1 MNGGQHIVD
10 ILKELVPNVRYENRG
25 QSISGTDYRNA
36 WDSPVPALSR
46 SWILANVA
54 RPDDFGGLVGAL
66 RSMLDPFIYTRDGEE
81 FVRTNIGLIA
91 ASVGVPT
98 TLDSFAEHVLTSA
111 VLIGPDNTVALLRSW
126 ANGEPVTYTRFIVL
140 SGLRIEGDQQPFH
153 VEEGLTIQSLPLNQ
167 GELLALDAP
176 EMWVGSPMSM
186 MSSPLGGPK
195 IYGAPVMVF
204 EMTHGP
210 VFSPTDGLP
219 LENKPVASGPLARLG
234 SLGVH
239 APPFAGLSLACDSPV
254 SPLCAWSKIARDVQ
268 SFVPWARST
277 PNQVV
282 LYGDGIGFPP
292 QPSAL
297 TVKALG
303 RAIDLA
309 GMVAEHGLG
318 NKTRTAL
325 ARWNKSMR
333 GHFADQFIDL
343 RIALEALYAPD
354 GGAGEI
360 SFRLQTRCARH
371 MAKSFDDRI
380 NIVRD
385 VKDFYNTASGF
396 AHGSLAVPDD
406 SPLKPKHQQQLSRA
420 REICRDAIIKIV
432 ELNRGQDIDVNRV
445 TLA

>member
-1 MNGGQHIVD
+1 MNGDQHIVN
-10 ILKELVPNVRYENRG
+10 LLNELVQHARYENQG
-25 QSISGTDYRNA
+25 QSISGTDYSNA
-36 WDSPVPALSR
+36 WNSPVPSLSR
-46 SWILANVA
+46 AWVLTKAA
-54 RPDDFGGLVGAL
+54 LPDGFGGLVDAL
-66 RSMLDPFIYTRDGEE
+66 RSMLDPFINTRDGEE
-81 FVRTNIGLIA
+81 FVRTNISLIA
-91 ASVGVPT
+91 ARVEVPT
-98 TLDSFAEHVLTSA
+98 TLDTFAEHVLTSA
-111 VLIGPDNTVALLRSW
+111 VLIGSDRTVALLRGW

-140 SGLRIEGDQQPFH
+140 SGLRIEGEQQRFH
-153 VEEGLTIQSLPLNQ
+153 VEEGFTVQSLPSNQ
-167 GELLALDAP
+167 RELLALDAP
-176 EMWVGSPMSM
+176 EMWVGSPISM
-186 MSSPLGGPK
+186 MPPLGGPE
-195 IYGAPVMVF
+195 IYGAPAMVF
-204 EMTHGP
+204 EMTQGP
-210 VFSPTDGLP
+210 VFSTDEDPP
-219 LENKPVASGPLARLG
+219 LENKPVASGPLAQLD
-234 SLGVH
+234 SLGLH

-254 SPLCAWSKIARDVQ
+254 SPSCAWSRIARDVQ
-268 SFVPWARST
+268 SFVPWARSI
-277 PNQVV
+277 PNHVV
-282 LYGDGIGFPP
+282 LYGGNLGFHP
-292 QPSAL
+292 QSPTL
-297 TVKALG
+297 TAEVLG

-318 NKTRTAL
+318 SKTRTAL

-371 MAKSFDDRI
+371 MAESFDDRI

-420 REICRDAIIKIV
+420 REICRDSLIKII

>member
-1 MNGGQHIVD
+1 MKGDQHIVD

-36 WDSPVPALSR
+36 WDSPVLALSR
-46 SWILANVA
+46 SWILAKVA
-54 RPDDFGGLVGAL
+54 RPDGFGGLVAAL

-111 VLIGPDNTVALLRSW
+111 VLIGPNRTVALLRGW
-126 ANGEPVTYTRFIVL
+126 ANGKPVTYTRFIVL
-140 SGLRIEGDQQPFH
+140 SGLRIEGDQQRFH
-153 VEEGLTIQSLPLNQ
+153 VEEGFTIQSLPSNQ

-176 EMWVGSPMSM
+176 EMWVGSPISM
-186 MSSPLGGPK
+186 MPPLGPPE
-195 IYGAPVMVF
+195 IYGAPAMVF

-210 VFSPTDGLP
+210 VFSPAESSP
-219 LENKPVASGPLARLG
+219 LENKSVASGPLARLD

-254 SPLCAWSKIARDVQ
+254 SPSCAWSRIDRDVQ

-282 LYGDGIGFPP
+282 LYGDGLGFPP

-297 TVKALG
+297 TVETLD

-309 GMVAEHGLG
+309 GTVVEHGLG

-371 MAKSFDDRI
+371 MARSFADRI
-380 NIVRD
+380 AIARA

-396 AHGSLAVPDD
+396 AHGSLAVPDNRPPE
-406 SPLKPKHQQQLSRA
+406 SKHQQRLTRA
-420 REICRDAIIKIV
+420 REICRDALIKII
-432 ELNRGQDIDVNRV
+432 ELNRGQDIDVDRV